1 MDVFILDDELRP
13 IDVIDE
19 YISFIWT
26 ERWDE
31 IGDFELVTLST
42 QSNRHRFFPGVQI
55 CINESRHVM
64 LVESV
69 EDVIDVENGSTLK
82 IKGRD
87 LVSIAEKRLA
97 ITKDI
102 VTEEISASW
111 NHSGFTP
118 KQIILLKFSEICF
131 DSEIDSDDN
140 IPFLQDPWLQASLYP
155 ADTIPEPAPGGIE
168 WAQKPMSLYAAIK
181 EITDAYDLGFRL
193 YRHPTESKLYFNVSV
208 GIDRTS
214 AQTVDTPVIFSQ
226 DMANLIDTTEFIDYS
241 KHYNVAHVI
250 YFYKDEFNN
259 DVTSSVI
266 VEAPEIAFSTG
277 GFQRKVKMV
286 SVTQIPDEVVDIT
299 AYLIQL
305 GNEELMKSRPVDIY
319 DGEVSKNA
327 TYKYEQDY
335 YLGDLL
341 EVRGTNGG
349 TAYMRVVEQIFKSD
363 SAGDSSYPSLV
374 TKTSITPGTW
384 ASWKYDVEWSAM
396 GSTEYWNT
404 Q

>member
-97 ITKDI
+97 VVKDI

-155 ADTIPEPAPGGIE
+155 ADTMPEPAPSGIE

-181 EITDAYDLGFRL
+181 EITDAYDLGFRM

-226 DMANLIDTTEFIDYS
+226 DMANLIDTPEFID
-241 KHYNVAHVI
+241 
-250 YFYKDEFNN
+250 
-259 DVTSSVI
+259 
-266 VEAPEIAFSTG
+266 
-277 GFQRKVKMV
+277 
-286 SVTQIPDEVVDIT
+286 
-299 AYLIQL
+299 
-305 GNEELMKSRPVDIY
+305 
-319 DGEVSKNA
+319 
-327 TYKYEQDY
+327 
-335 YLGDLL
+335 
-341 EVRGTNGG
+341 
-349 TAYMRVVEQIFKSD
+349 
-363 SAGDSSYPSLV
+363 
-374 TKTSITPGTW
+374 
-384 ASWKYDVEWSAM
+384 
-396 GSTEYWNT
+396 
-404 Q
+404 